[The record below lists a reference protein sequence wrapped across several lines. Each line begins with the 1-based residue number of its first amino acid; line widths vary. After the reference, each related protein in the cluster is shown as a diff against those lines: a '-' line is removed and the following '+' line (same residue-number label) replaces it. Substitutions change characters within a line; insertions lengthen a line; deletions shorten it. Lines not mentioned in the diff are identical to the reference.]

1 MGIQRQFNRMQGT
14 SSSKLEALNE
24 ANEHRYLHATKGFR
38 PVSKV
43 RMAAAMITAEIKAGQ
58 MPFSMS
64 MIQQALKAARGK

>member
-1 MGIQRQFNRMQGT
+1 MSIQRQFNRSQGVT
-14 SSSKLEALNE
+14 SKKLEQFNE

-58 MPFSMS
+58 APFSMT
-64 MIQQALKAARGK
+64 MIQKALKAVRGV